1 MYYITDIIEMMAVQ
15 GLKIGAL
22 LLEDNTE
29 VLPAN
34 NKIQLEILNKI
45 LRIRINTMHMQNG
58 VTIEDINS
66 TKRKK
71 ITRYTNSQTAVTGKD
86 FFALEDFHY
95 QLQKD
100 FLKLGYN
107 YIIQRKDKIDR
118 KDKKQGNKNYSY
130 LFAKKFSN
138 AFFAK
143 DVVQAFA
150 DKLYVEMKFLNK
162 N

>member
-1 MYYITDIIEMMAVQ
+1 MCDKYDEIKPLKNGGASMVIETPQIVNGCQ
-15 GLKIGAL
+15 TSSTIYSLWKNQTIEERNNQEGTILIKI
-22 LLEDNTE
+22 
-29 VLPAN
+29 
-34 NKIQLEILNKI
+34 
-45 LRIRINTMHMQNG
+45 
-58 VTIEDINS
+58 IEDINS

-118 KDKKQGNKNYSY
+118 KDKKQGNKDYAY
-130 LFAKKFSN
+130 LFDRKFSN

-150 DKLYVEMKFLNK
+150 AEFILSLLKLRA
-162 N
+162 